1 MAHRKRQTKQTRSQ
15 RTNGRPMK
23 SFGVSGQRVPQRTY
37 RTSMNTPIR
46 AQLNG
51 RMGGCPKGTHPMPG
65 GVCMEGAYHGAPTN
79 GGQQTYDITG
89 FMCHEHDGGGW
100 SSDVSDNM
108 SELIQACDGEHEWF

>member
-51 RMGGCPKGTHPMPG
+51 RMGRL
-65 GVCMEGAYHGAPTN
+65 
-79 GGQQTYDITG
+79 
-89 FMCHEHDGGGW
+89 
-100 SSDVSDNM
+100 S
-108 SELIQACDGEHEWF
+108 